1 MVLKEVAITLLSFSG
16 LLFGYLLA
24 HIAKEEIKPTR
35 KYLIKLKR
43 YIAIIASLALLYF
56 SWSNITI
63 LLTYAVG
70 IAISF
75 IIKKEYFYIGLLM
88 VLSLFI
94 HNEALLFF
102 SSMVFIYGCLYGILV
117 EKQKWKTF
125 YVNFWL
131 FLLPFL
137 LIWLEYLIGRNV
149 QVFLGIC
156 IIVLSKYLIIR
167 RPFRVVK

>member
-1 MVLKEVAITLLSFSG
+1 MVFKEVAITLLSFSG

-24 HIAKEEIKPTR
+24 NIAKEEIKPTR
-35 KYLIKLKR
+35 KYLIRLKR
-43 YIAIIASLALLYF
+43 YIVIIASLALLYF

-63 LLTYAVG
+63 LVTYAVG
-70 IAISF
+70 IVISF
-75 IIKKEYFYIGLLM
+75 IIKKEYFYVGLLLA
-88 VLSLFI
+88 LSFFM
-94 HNEALLFF
+94 HNEGLLFF

-137 LIWLEYLIGRNV
+137 LIWLEYLVGRNS
-149 QVFLGIC
+149 QVFLIAC
-156 IIVLSKYLIIR
+156 IVALSKYLVIR